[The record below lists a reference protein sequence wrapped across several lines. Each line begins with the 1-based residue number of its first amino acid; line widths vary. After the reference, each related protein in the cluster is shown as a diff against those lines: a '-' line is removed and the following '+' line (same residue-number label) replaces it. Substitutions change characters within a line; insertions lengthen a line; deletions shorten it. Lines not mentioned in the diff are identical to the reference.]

1 MTLPYKRA
9 LALTM
14 VLLAPLAGAEIIKIP
29 VGQQQSTTSGVQLPQ
44 HGESSTSVKSL
55 YGEPLK
61 WTQAVGEP
69 PISRWE
75 YAGFAVYFEHDHVI
89 HAVNIGSAKAA
100 RKPE

>member
-1 MTLPYKRA
+1 MTFPQIRF
-9 LALTM
+9 LALSM
-14 VLLAPLAGAEIIKIP
+14 ALLAPVAGAEIIKIP
-29 VGQQQSTTSGVQLPQ
+29 VGQQQSSSDGLQLPQ
-44 HGESSTSVKSL
+44 HGESTARIKSL

-61 WTQAVGEP
+61 SSPAVGEP

-100 RKPE
+100 H